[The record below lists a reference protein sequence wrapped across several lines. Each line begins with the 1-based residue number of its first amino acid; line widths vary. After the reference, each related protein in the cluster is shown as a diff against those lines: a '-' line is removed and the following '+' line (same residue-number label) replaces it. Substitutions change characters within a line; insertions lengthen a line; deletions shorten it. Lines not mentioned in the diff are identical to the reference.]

1 MHLLAAKARFCDP
14 KLADVCIVSQTL
26 AAKTRTCKENMI
38 MSALS
43 YRQRLKIAMRIQK
56 MCVLG
61 IFMPIKTQVL
71 GRFEWFIITRA
82 VLVLD

>member
-56 MCVLG
+56 MCVP
-61 IFMPIKTQVL
+61 IMPIKTQVL